1 MRDQRNPQLSLANKK
16 LETRKALFKLRGLFV
31 CAEKYT
37 LVPLQA
43 DEPISSF
50 GGGSCAKG
58 VCATCVCGRYV

>member
-1 MRDQRNPQLSLANKK
+1 MRDQRSPKLSQANKK
-16 LETRKALFKLRGLFV
+16 LETKKALFKLRGLFV

-50 GGGSCAKG
+50 GGGNCAKGACAKG
-58 VCATCVCGRYV
+58 VCGRYA